1 MQDPFTLCEGDNKPC
16 RSLRH
21 SFHRKLDSYLV
32 ELKNKTESFG
42 SLQHAIHMLS
52 NTQTRERSNRIKR

>member
-42 SLQHAIHMLS
+42 PFNMRSICWV
-52 NTQTRERSNRIKR
+52 TRKPVSDPTV